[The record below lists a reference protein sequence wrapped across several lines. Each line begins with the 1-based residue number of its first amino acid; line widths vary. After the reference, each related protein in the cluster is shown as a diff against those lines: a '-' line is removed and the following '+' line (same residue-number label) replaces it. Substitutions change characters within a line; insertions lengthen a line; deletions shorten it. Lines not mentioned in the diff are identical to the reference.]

1 MMLSY
6 RFVLIAIISLLLT
19 STVNARCYRRP
30 ANQNHCNGA
39 INKITFQEGKLP
51 MIENE
56 VVAILDT
63 CSLIVRNLHQQ
74 VVTKDLIKSGVAELF
89 KQCPGKCGSVKVP
102 SNPKV
107 SVLVKMRAP
116 AGTQWEAW
124 NADAELNKPYC
135 YQPNGE
141 PEVKSKYDCIK
152 AYNQIPIDS
161 QGHLTHKS
169 KGLLTQ
175 MGVTFGSCTL
185 ALTSTDGS
193 IFQLNKKDTAPII
206 TKMIQQCD
214 KKVRN

>member
-1 MMLSY
+1 MMLY

-39 INKITFQEGKLP
+39 IDKITFQEGKLP

-56 VVAILDT
+56 VVAISDT
-63 CSLIVRNLHQQ
+63 CSLIVRNLHRQ

-102 SNPKV
+102 SNPK
-107 SVLVKMRAP
+107 
-116 AGTQWEAW
+116 
-124 NADAELNKPYC
+124 
-135 YQPNGE
+135 PNGE
-141 PEVKSKYDCIK
+141 PEVKSNNDCIK

-169 KGLLTQ
+169 KGPLTQ

-214 KKVRN
+214 KKPGSVNLKGTQGPNGRVFVHTYSSK